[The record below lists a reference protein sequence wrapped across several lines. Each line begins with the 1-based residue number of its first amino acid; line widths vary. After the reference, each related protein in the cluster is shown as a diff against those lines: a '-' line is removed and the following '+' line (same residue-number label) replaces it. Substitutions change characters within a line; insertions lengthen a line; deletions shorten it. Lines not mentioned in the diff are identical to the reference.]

1 MPLPDSS
8 SIDDF
13 GGIFT
18 DGPIGVVDPTCQ
30 MAASQGN
37 NMSAT
42 VAMGSRMVPRCEVSF
57 TGAIVAPTTIAFEAV
72 WKSKTPTIP
81 TAARTG
87 TGVFTFTFP
96 ASVSDELLAAHVLNL
111 TSSWGFASGGTA
123 YHVQA
128 SASANV
134 LTVYVFTL
142 AGTAS
147 DAVGAT
153 IRVQAR

>member
-13 GGIFT
+13 GGILS
-18 DGPIGVVDPTCQ
+18 DYLIGVVDPSTD
-30 MAASQGN
+30 MSAAAGN
-37 NMSAT
+37 SMSAT

-57 TGAIVAPTTIAFEAV
+57 TGAAVAPVTVAFEAV

-96 ASVSDELLAAHVLNL
+96 ASVSDELLAPHVLNL
-111 TSSWGFASGGTA
+111 TSAWGFASGGTA
-123 YHVQA
+123 YHAQA

-142 AGTAS
+142 AGAAS